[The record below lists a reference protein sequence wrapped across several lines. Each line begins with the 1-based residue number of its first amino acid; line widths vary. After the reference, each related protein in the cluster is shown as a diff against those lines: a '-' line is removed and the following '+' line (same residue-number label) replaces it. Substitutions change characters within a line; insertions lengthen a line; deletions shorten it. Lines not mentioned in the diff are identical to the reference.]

1 MLTLH
6 REGLAVFYA
15 SPVEGVPSSSML
27 VFYNPDAALNRDL
40 TVAFL
45 AAAGRE
51 GMEVLDALAGSG
63 VRGIR
68 IGLES
73 GLEPEL
79 HFSEVRKTSCSV
91 IEENL
96 AINGLEGTVHCR
108 RCQAVMAEMNFDYV
122 DLDPFGDAVP
132 YLDSALM
139 SVRHNGLL
147 GVTTT
152 DLSVLSGKHPRTAR
166 RRYLA
171 SVGRGH
177 CPHELGLR
185 VFLGYVVRM
194 AARLDI
200 AVRPLLAVHHMHY
213 YRAFFRVRKRRSEA
227 DSVLRFLGYVGD
239 YGPLWKPPL
248 QDPEVISSVRV
259 MPWFPRG
266 RELGRLLEAL
276 RRENFEGRC
285 FEVRRLASE
294 LGTSPPPISKLL
306 DALRE
311 RGFRAERS
319 PFGPDAFRTDAPEE
333 EVLGAFREV
342 AGGGL

>member
-15 SPVEGVPSSSML
+15 SPVEEAPSSSML

-45 AAAGRE
+45 ASAGRG

-68 IGLES
+68 IGLET

-96 AINGLEGTVHCR
+96 AINGLRGRVHCR
-108 RCQAVMAEMNFDYV
+108 RCQAVMAEENFDYV

-132 YLDSALM
+132 YLDAALQ

-171 SVGRGH
+171 KVGRWH

-185 VFLGYVVRM
+185 VFTGYVVRM

-200 AVRPLLAVHHMHY
+200 VARPLLAVHHMHY
-213 YRAFFRVRKRRSEA
+213 YRAFFRIRKRRSEA
-227 DSVLRFLGYVGD
+227 DSMLAHIGTLAGF
-239 YGPLWKPPL
+239 GPLWTPPL
-248 QDPEVISSVRV
+248 QDPEVVGSLRI
-259 MPWFPRG
+259 MPWFPHRG
-266 RELGRLLEAL
+266 ELERLVEALSRENFPGTCYEVRKLSSELGVSPPPLGRLLE
-276 RRENFEGRC
+276 
-285 FEVRRLASE
+285 
-294 LGTSPPPISKLL
+294 
-306 DALRE
+306 ALRE

-319 PFGPDAFRTDAPEE
+319 PFGPDAFRTNAPPEE
-333 EVLGAFREV
+333 VMGIFREV
-342 AGGGL
+342 VGSV